1 MYPLAFLGGS
11 TGGGEILLILVVAL
25 ILFGSKNLP
34 EIARTIGRTLEQIR
48 RAANEVRDEVMK
60 AGLEEEDAPRKRDEP
75 TPILPEPR
83 PPKEDADE
91 RVAR

>member
-60 AGLEEEDAPRKRDEP
+60 AGLEEEDAPRMRDEP